1 MPSALHYWR
10 RYRRTHG
17 MTRELLTLAL
27 CLALGLTIMPLLI
40 WIAGKAELGP
50 YGNGGLGA
58 LLGDY
63 YSALA
68 TGSLAF
74 WLVALGPY
82 AAVWLLRGLRFW
94 FRR

>member
-1 MPSALHYWR
+1 
-10 RYRRTHG
+10 

-27 CLALGLTIMPLLI
+27 CLALGLTVMPLLI

-94 FRR
+94 FGR

>member
-1 MPSALHYWR
+1 MPSPLHYWR

-17 MTRELLTLAL
+17 ATRELLTLVL
-27 CLALGLTIMPLLI
+27 CLAIGLTIMPILI
-40 WIAGKAELGP
+40 WIAGKTELGP
-50 YGNGGLGA
+50 YGGGGLGA
-58 LLGDY
+58 LLADY
-63 YSALA
+63 YTALIK
-68 TGSLAF
+68 GSLAF

>member
-27 CLALGLTIMPLLI
+27 CLALGLTVMPLLI

-74 WLVALGPY
+74 WLVVLGPY

-94 FRR
+94 FAR

>member
-40 WIAGKAELGP
+40 WIAGKTELGP

-94 FRR
+94 FGR

>member
-27 CLALGLTIMPLLI
+27 CLALGLTVMPLLI

-94 FRR
+94 FGR

>member
-1 MPSALHYWR
+1 V
-10 RYRRTHG
+10 
-17 MTRELLTLAL
+17 
-27 CLALGLTIMPLLI
+27 
-40 WIAGKAELGP
+40 GKTVLGP

-63 YSALA
+63 YAALIK
-68 TGSLAF
+68 GSLAF